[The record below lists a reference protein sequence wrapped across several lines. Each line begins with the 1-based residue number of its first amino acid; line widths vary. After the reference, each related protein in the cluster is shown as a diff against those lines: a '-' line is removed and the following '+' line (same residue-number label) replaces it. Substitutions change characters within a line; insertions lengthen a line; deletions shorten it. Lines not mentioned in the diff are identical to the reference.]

1 VRNRVC
7 ATSCDPTWAVAPD
20 SRILRIWRI
29 WASTAP
35 FRSRVRVAARMILP
49 DGRFRDLWRALGAR
63 GHARD
68 ALERLRVAYD
78 EPHRVYH
85 TAAHIGACL
94 RVLDDPLVR
103 PLATRI
109 EEVEAAL
116 WFHDAVYDTHASDN
130 EEQSALLADE
140 ILRSAGVA
148 VDVVARI
155 ATYIRATESHA
166 AGSPDAKGRRRRGP
180 VDSRRGS
187 RCLRAL
193 RGRDPPRVRVG
204 RRGIVR
210 TRSRR
215 RPPPLSG
222 APVHLRDELVSSAA

>member
-1 VRNRVC
+1 MVERVGAAFVTRRARRAGC
-7 ATSCDPTWAVAPD
+7 ARQPA
-20 SRILRIWRI
+20 
-29 WASTAP
+29 
-35 FRSRVRVAARMILP
+35 MILP

-78 EPHRVYH
+78 EPHRAYH

-94 RVLDDPLVR
+94 RLLDDPLVR

-148 VDVVARI
+148 ADVVARI

-166 AGSPDAKGRRRRGP
+166 AGSPDAEVVVDVDLSILGEDPAVFARFEDEIRREYAW
-180 VDSRRGS
+180 VDDASY
-187 RCLRAL
+187 A
-193 RGRDPPRVRVG
+193 RGRAAVL
-204 RRGIVR
+204 RRFQERPFIYATSLFR
-210 TRSRR
+210 ARLEARARANIAASLNRS
-215 RPPPLSG
+215 S
-222 APVHLRDELVSSAA
+222 

>member
-1 VRNRVC
+1 
-7 ATSCDPTWAVAPD
+7 
-20 SRILRIWRI
+20 
-29 WASTAP
+29 
-35 FRSRVRVAARMILP
+35 MILP
-49 DGRFRDLWRALGAR
+49 DGRFRDLWRALDAR

-85 TAAHIGACL
+85 TASHIGACL
-94 RVLDDPLVR
+94 RVLEDPLVR
-103 PLATRI
+103 PLSTRI

-166 AGSPDAKGRRRRGP
+166 AGSPDAKVVVDVDLSILGEDPAVFARFEDEIRREYAW
-180 VDSRRGS
+180 VDKASY
-187 RCLRAL
+187 A
-193 RGRDPPRVRVG
+193 RGRAAVL
-204 RRGIVR
+204 RRFQERPFIYATSLFR
-210 TRSRR
+210 ARLEARARASIAASLNRS
-215 RPPPLSG
+215 S
-222 APVHLRDELVSSAA
+222 

>member
-1 VRNRVC
+1 
-7 ATSCDPTWAVAPD
+7 
-20 SRILRIWRI
+20 
-29 WASTAP
+29 
-35 FRSRVRVAARMILP
+35 MILP

-78 EPHRVYH
+78 EPHCVYH

-166 AGSPDAKGRRRRGP
+166 AGSPDAKVVVNVTCRFSARIP
-180 VDSRRGS
+180 LSSRAS
-187 RCLRAL
+187 
-193 RGRDPPRVRVG
+193 
-204 RRGIVR
+204 R
-210 TRSRR
+210 TRSAASTRGSTR
-215 RPPPLSG
+215 HRTHAVAPP
-222 APVHLRDELVSSAA
+222 SSAAFRSARSSTRRACFERGLKRGRAPTSQRR